1 LNTEVILYFVRKYY
15 VLDCHYTADKYP
27 SMYQTKRPVN
37 LVIRDWSDVGM
48 EGQVIPISVIKD
60 KEITFLWGF
69 GKKIT
74 GIDLYNK
81 KWAHELPGRIMNS
94 FRHERTQDFFR
105 LLLNEKIPCVI
116 PISEIPLEFPNLF
129 SDGLQKAVKIG
140 KTKN

>member
-1 LNTEVILYFVRKYY
+1 MNTEVILYFVRKYY

-81 KWAHELPGRIMNS
+81 KWAHELPGKIMHS

-140 KTKN
+140 KT